1 MFCFNEFAFTVQVKQ
16 KINST
21 QILGFTLI
29 CMFVFYDWPFPHM
42 CTLQRMQPISL
53 LMLGSF
59 FSDCVVFYGDY
70 IVIRPHCMHE
80 VQRCGLLLPLWRGLW
95 VCIYL
100 SVRLDLLDTIMIWG
114 LQKQISRSSAV
125 WDVDSGG
132 PENHVHVLGGGRIP
146 TERGNL
152 GASPT
157 MRLFVNTI
165 RYDTTRWAIL
175 ACAQKL
181 T

>member
-1 MFCFNEFAFTVQVKQ
+1 
-16 KINST
+16 
-21 QILGFTLI
+21 
-29 CMFVFYDWPFPHM
+29 
-42 CTLQRMQPISL
+42 
-53 LMLGSF
+53 
-59 FSDCVVFYGDY
+59 
-70 IVIRPHCMHE
+70 MH
-80 VQRCGLLLPLWRGLW
+80 VCILLLAISTHVYFAKNAAYFPFNSWFSFQRLCRLLWGLHCYQAALHARSAKMW
-95 VCIYL
+95 PIVTVVAWSVSLCL
-100 SVRLDLLDTIMIWG
+100 SVHASRSLCLLDTIMIWG

-157 MRLFVNTI
+157 VRLFVNTI
-165 RYDTTRWAIL
+165 RYDTKRWAIL